1 MARRKKSF
9 KKQLEQRARKLV
21 VAVNPRSVVSEQ
33 FRTLRSNITFS
44 AVDKEMKTILV
55 TSALPGDGKSTIS
68 ANLATLFAQDDKRV
82 LFIDAD
88 MRKPTV
94 QYTFSL
100 TNAAGLS
107 TVLTQQRL
115 AGEVIRESEISPNLH
130 VMTSGPIPP
139 NPAELLGSRSMS
151 DFMNEMAQQYDLIV
165 FDAPP
170 VLSVTDAQ
178 LLANKVDGT
187 LLVVNTGV
195 TEKENIEKA
204 KDLLGNAQARILGA
218 VMNNFE
224 MDKDHYYYQ
233 YYRTEE

>member
-1 MARRKKSF
+1 MARKKHSS

-21 VAVNPRSVVSEQ
+21 VAANPKSVVSEQ
-33 FRTLRSNITFS
+33 FRTLRSNIIFS
-44 AVDKEMKTILV
+44 AVDRELKTILV

-68 ANLATLFAQDDKRV
+68 ANLATLFAQDGKRV

-107 TVLTQQRL
+107 TVLTQQKL
-115 AGEVIRESEISPNLH
+115 AGEVIRESEVSSNLH
-130 VMTSGPIPP
+130 IMTSGPIPP
-139 NPAELLGSRSMS
+139 NPAELLGSRSMTTL
-151 DFMNEMAQQYDLIV
+151 MNEMAQQYDLIV

-187 LLVVNTGV
+187 LLVVNMGV

-224 MDKDHYYYQ
+224 LDKDHYYYQ
-233 YYRTEE
+233 YYGTEE

>member
-1 MARRKKSF
+1 MARRKKSS

-21 VAVNPRSVVSEQ
+21 VAENPRSVVSEQ

-68 ANLATLFAQDDKRV
+68 ANLATLFAQDGKRV

-130 VMTSGPIPP
+130 IMTSGPIPP
-139 NPAELLGSRSMS
+139 NPAELLGSRSMTVL
-151 DFMNEMAQQYDLIV
+151 MNDMAQQYDLIV

-204 KDLLGNAQARILGA
+204 KDQLENAQARILGA

-224 MDKDHYYYQ
+224 LDKDHYYYQ
-233 YYRTEE
+233 YYGTEE

>member
-1 MARRKKSF
+1 MARRKHSS

-21 VAVNPRSVVSEQ
+21 VAANPKSVVSEQ

-44 AVDKEMKTILV
+44 AVDKELKTILV

-68 ANLATLFAQDDKRV
+68 ANLATLFAQDGKRV

-107 TVLTQQRL
+107 TVLTQQKL

-130 VMTSGPIPP
+130 IMTSGPIPP
-139 NPAELLGSRSMS
+139 NPAELLGSRSMAVL
-151 DFMNEMAQQYDLIV
+151 MNEMAQQYDLIV

-218 VMNNFE
+218 VMNNFKL
-224 MDKDHYYYQ
+224 DKDHYYYQ
-233 YYRTEE
+233 YYGTEE

>member
-1 MARRKKSF
+1 MARKKQSS

-21 VAVNPRSVVSEQ
+21 VSANPRSVVSEQ

-44 AVDKEMKTILV
+44 AVDKELKTILV
-55 TSALPGDGKSTIS
+55 TSALPGDGKSTVS
-68 ANLATLFAQDDKRV
+68 ANLATLFAQDGKRV

-107 TVLTQQRL
+107 SVLTQQRL

-130 VMTSGPIPP
+130 ILTSGPIPP
-139 NPAELLGSRSMS
+139 NPAELLGSRSMTVL
-151 DFMNEMAQQYDLIV
+151 MNEMAQQYDLIV

-178 LLANKVDGT
+178 ILANKVDGT

-195 TEKENIEKA
+195 TEKDNVDKA
-204 KDLLGNAQARILGA
+204 KELLGKAQARILGA
-218 VMNNFE
+218 VMNNFKL
-224 MDKDHYYYQ
+224 DNDHYYYQ
-233 YYRTEE
+233 YYGTEE

>member
-1 MARRKKSF
+1 MARRKQSS

-21 VAVNPRSVVSEQ
+21 VAANPRSVVSEQ

-44 AVDKEMKTILV
+44 AVDRELKTILV
-55 TSALPGDGKSTIS
+55 TSSLPGDGKSTIS
-68 ANLATLFAQDDKRV
+68 ANLATLFAQDGKRV
-82 LFIDAD
+82 LFVDAD

-94 QYTFSL
+94 HFTFSL
-100 TNAAGLS
+100 SNAAGLS
-107 TVLTQQRL
+107 SVLTQQRL
-115 AGEVIRESEISPNLH
+115 AGEVIRESEISSNLH

-139 NPAELLGSRSMS
+139 NPAELLGSRSMTVL
-151 DFMNEMAQQYDLIV
+151 MNEMAQQYDMIV

-178 LLANKVDGT
+178 IMANKVDGT
-187 LLVVNTGV
+187 ILVVNTGE

-224 MDKDHYYYQ
+224 VDKDHYYYQ
-233 YYRTEE
+233 YYGTEE

>member
-1 MARRKKSF
+1 MARRKQSS

-21 VAVNPRSVVSEQ
+21 VSANPRSVVSEQ

-44 AVDKEMKTILV
+44 AVDKELKTILV
-55 TSALPGDGKSTIS
+55 TSALPGDGKSTVS
-68 ANLATLFAQDDKRV
+68 ANLATLFAQDGKRV

-107 TVLTQQRL
+107 SVLTQQRL

-130 VMTSGPIPP
+130 ILTSGPIPP
-139 NPAELLGSRSMS
+139 NPAELLGSRSMTVL
-151 DFMNEMAQQYDLIV
+151 MNEMAQQYDLIV

-178 LLANKVDGT
+178 ILANKVDGT
-187 LLVVNTGV
+187 LLVVNTGI
-195 TEKENIEKA
+195 TEKENVKKA
-204 KDLLGNAQARILGA
+204 KELLGNAQARILGA

-224 MDKDHYYYQ
+224 MDKDQNYYQ
-233 YYRTEE
+233 YYGTEE

>member
-1 MARRKKSF
+1 MARKKHSS

-21 VAVNPRSVVSEQ
+21 VAANPKSVVSEQ

-44 AVDKEMKTILV
+44 AVDRELKTILV

-68 ANLATLFAQDDKRV
+68 ANLATLFAQDGKRV

-107 TVLTQQRL
+107 TVLTQQKL
-115 AGEVIRESEISPNLH
+115 AGEVIRESEVSSNLH
-130 VMTSGPIPP
+130 IMTSGPIPP
-139 NPAELLGSRSMS
+139 NPAELLGSRSMTIL
-151 DFMNEMAQQYDLIV
+151 MNEMAQQYDLIV

-204 KDLLGNAQARILGA
+204 KNLLGNAQARILGA
-218 VMNNFE
+218 VMNNFKL
-224 MDKDHYYYQ
+224 DKDHYYYQ
-233 YYRTEE
+233 YYGTEE

>member
-1 MARRKKSF
+1 MARRKQSS

-21 VAVNPRSVVSEQ
+21 VAANPKSVVSEQ

-44 AVDKEMKTILV
+44 AVDRELKTILV

-68 ANLATLFAQDDKRV
+68 ANLATLFAQDGKRV

-130 VMTSGPIPP
+130 IMTSGPIPP
-139 NPAELLGSRSMS
+139 NPAELLGSRSMTVL
-151 DFMNEMAQQYDLIV
+151 MNEMAQQYDLIV

-195 TEKENIEKA
+195 TEKENIKKA
-204 KDLLGNAQARILGA
+204 NDLLGNAKARILGA

-224 MDKDHYYYQ
+224 LDKDHYYYQ
-233 YYRTEE
+233 YYGTEE

>member
-1 MARRKKSF
+1 MARKKQSF

-21 VAVNPRSVVSEQ
+21 VSANPRSVVSEQ

-44 AVDKEMKTILV
+44 AVDKELKTILV
-55 TSALPGDGKSTIS
+55 TSALPGDGKSTVS
-68 ANLATLFAQDDKRV
+68 ANLATLFAQDGKRV

-107 TVLTQQRL
+107 SVLTQQRL

-130 VMTSGPIPP
+130 ILTSGPIPP
-139 NPAELLGSRSMS
+139 NPAELLGSRSMTLL
-151 DFMNEMAQQYDLIV
+151 MNEMAQQYDLIV
-165 FDAPP
+165 FDAPS

-178 LLANKVDGT
+178 ILANKVDGT

-195 TEKENIEKA
+195 TEKDNVDKA
-204 KDLLGNAQARILGA
+204 KELLGNAKARILGA
-218 VMNNFE
+218 VMNNFKL
-224 MDKDHYYYQ
+224 DNDHYYYQ
-233 YYRTEE
+233 YYGTEE

>member
-1 MARRKKSF
+1 MARKKNSS

-21 VAVNPRSVVSEQ
+21 VSANPRSVVSEQ

-44 AVDKEMKTILV
+44 AVDKELKTILV
-55 TSALPGDGKSTIS
+55 TSALPGDGKSTVS
-68 ANLATLFAQDDKRV
+68 ANLATLFAQDGKRV

-107 TVLTQQRL
+107 SVLTQQRL

-130 VMTSGPIPP
+130 ILTSGPIPP
-139 NPAELLGSRSMS
+139 NPAELLGSRSMTVL
-151 DFMNEMAQQYDLIV
+151 MNEMAQQYDLIV

-178 LLANKVDGT
+178 ILANKVDGT

-195 TEKENIEKA
+195 TKKDNVDKA
-204 KDLLGNAQARILGA
+204 KELLGNAQARILGA

-224 MDKDHYYYQ
+224 MDKDQNYYQ
-233 YYRTEE
+233 YYGTEE

>member
-1 MARRKKSF
+1 MARRKQSS

-21 VAVNPRSVVSEQ
+21 VSANPRSVVSEQ

-44 AVDKEMKTILV
+44 AVDKELKTILV
-55 TSALPGDGKSTIS
+55 TSALPGDGKSTVS
-68 ANLATLFAQDDKRV
+68 ANLATLFAQDGKRV

-107 TVLTQQRL
+107 SVLTQQRL

-130 VMTSGPIPP
+130 ILTSGPIPP
-139 NPAELLGSRSMS
+139 NPAELLGSRSMTVL
-151 DFMNEMAQQYDLIV
+151 MNEMAQQYDLIV

-178 LLANKVDGT
+178 ILANKVDGT
-187 LLVVNTGV
+187 LLVVNTGI
-195 TEKENIEKA
+195 TEKENVKKA
-204 KDLLGNAQARILGA
+204 KELLGNAQARILGA
-218 VMNNFE
+218 VMNNFA
-224 MDKDHYYYQ
+224 MDKDQNYYQ
-233 YYRTEE
+233 YYGTEE

>member
-1 MARRKKSF
+1 MARRKKSS

-21 VAVNPRSVVSEQ
+21 VAANPRSVVSEQ

-68 ANLATLFAQDDKRV
+68 ANLATLFAQDGKRV

-130 VMTSGPIPP
+130 IMTSGPIPP
-139 NPAELLGSRSMS
+139 NPAELLGSRSMAVL
-151 DFMNEMAQQYDLIV
+151 MNEMAQQYDLIV

-204 KDLLGNAQARILGA
+204 KEQLGNAQARILGA

-233 YYRTEE
+233 YYGTEE

>member
-1 MARRKKSF
+1 VARKKHSS

-21 VAVNPRSVVSEQ
+21 VAANPKSVVSEQ

-44 AVDKEMKTILV
+44 AVDRELKTILV

-68 ANLATLFAQDDKRV
+68 ANLATLFAQDGKRV

-107 TVLTQQRL
+107 TVLTQQKL
-115 AGEVIRESEISPNLH
+115 AGEVIRESEVSSNLH
-130 VMTSGPIPP
+130 IMTSGPIPP
-139 NPAELLGSRSMS
+139 NPAELLGSRSMTIL
-151 DFMNEMAQQYDLIV
+151 MNEMAQQYDLIV

-204 KDLLGNAQARILGA
+204 KNLLGNAQARILGA
-218 VMNNFE
+218 VMNNFKL
-224 MDKDHYYYQ
+224 DKDHYYYQ
-233 YYRTEE
+233 YYGTEE

>member
-1 MARRKKSF
+1 MARRKQSS

-21 VAVNPRSVVSEQ
+21 VSANPRSVVSEQ

-44 AVDKEMKTILV
+44 AVDKELKTILV
-55 TSALPGDGKSTIS
+55 TSALPGDGKSTVS
-68 ANLATLFAQDDKRV
+68 ANLATLFAQDGKRV

-107 TVLTQQRL
+107 SVLTQQRL

-130 VMTSGPIPP
+130 ILTSGPIPP
-139 NPAELLGSRSMS
+139 NPAELLGSRSMTVL
-151 DFMNEMAQQYDLIV
+151 MNEMAQQYDLIV

-178 LLANKVDGT
+178 ILANKVDGT
-187 LLVVNTGV
+187 LLVVNTGI
-195 TEKENIEKA
+195 TEKENVEKA
-204 KDLLGNAQARILGA
+204 KELLGNAQARILGA

-224 MDKDHYYYQ
+224 MDKDQNYYQ
-233 YYRTEE
+233 YYGTEE

>member
-1 MARRKKSF
+1 M
-9 KKQLEQRARKLV
+9 V
-21 VAVNPRSVVSEQ
+21 VAANPKSVVSEQ

-44 AVDKEMKTILV
+44 AVDKELKTILV

-68 ANLATLFAQDDKRV
+68 ANLATLFAQDGKRV

-107 TVLTQQRL
+107 TVLTQQKL

-130 VMTSGPIPP
+130 IMTSGPIPP
-139 NPAELLGSRSMS
+139 NPAELLGSRSMAVL
-151 DFMNEMAQQYDLIV
+151 MNEMAQQYDLIV

-218 VMNNFE
+218 VMNNFKL
-224 MDKDHYYYQ
+224 DKDHYYYQ
-233 YYRTEE
+233 YYGTEE